1 MSPGGEYHSLLP
13 HRRVKPETYTEGVLA
28 SFTTPVGSSP
38 APGTSPGAVIDP
50 TTGRNVVYDSSA
62 GGIPDL
68 CIENGCGRLVLAGR
82 PPAPAALP
90 GRAYARQARSAIIV
104 RMLDH
109 GYNLLGRLARA
120 SRIRGRVSLAQLL
133 VRYPASLTY
142 QDTLG
147 FTRHT
152 SLDERLD
159 ACWFLG
165 VDWCLLPQAVVE
177 RIPSGTTAI
186 DAGANIGIVTSQLCR
201 AVGARGTVHAIEP
214 LPANAGCLRELKRK
228 NDLEQLTIW
237 ECALSDKD
245 GSATLRTQGE
255 GTSAYASLT
264 ASWNIAGTV
273 SVKTR
278 VLDDLVPHDTR
289 VGFVKLDVEGAESLV
304 LDGADRIMASD
315 RPMVFCECNDIVLR
329 DAGSSA
335 SELLDKFKDLGYAPV
350 AEYPQGDGISD
361 FLFIPE

>member
-1 MSPGGEYHSLLP
+1 M
-13 HRRVKPETYTEGVLA
+13 
-28 SFTTPVGSSP
+28 
-38 APGTSPGAVIDP
+38 APGFRVAKCVLPALVECGLSES
-50 TTGRNVVYDSSA
+50 GRY
-62 GGIPDL
+62 
-68 CIENGCGRLVLAGR
+68 
-82 PPAPAALP
+82 
-90 GRAYARQARSAIIV
+90 AIIAH
-104 RMLDH
+104 MLDH

-142 QDTLG
+142 RDALG

-152 SLDERLD
+152 NLDERLD

-165 VDWCLLPQAVVE
+165 VNWCLLPQAVVE
-177 RIPSGTTAI
+177 RIPVGTMAI

-201 AVGARGTVHAIEP
+201 AVGASGTVHAIEP

-245 GSATLRTQGE
+245 GSSTLRTQGE

-264 ASWNIAGTV
+264 ASWNTAGTV
-273 SVKTR
+273 LVETR
-278 VLDDLVPHDTR
+278 VLDDLVPRDTR

-315 RPMVFCECNDIVLR
+315 RPMVFCEFNDIVLR

-335 SELLDKFKDLGYAPV
+335 RELLAKFKGLGYAPA

-361 FLFIPE
+361 FLLTPE